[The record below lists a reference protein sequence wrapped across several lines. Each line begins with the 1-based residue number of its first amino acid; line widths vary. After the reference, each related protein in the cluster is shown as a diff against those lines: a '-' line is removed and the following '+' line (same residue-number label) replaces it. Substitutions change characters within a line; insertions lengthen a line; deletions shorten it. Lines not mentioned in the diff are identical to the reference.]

1 MQYSTRFDRISLAG
15 YGSVWSERTA
25 GGREA
30 AGSNP
35 VTPTFKRHN
44 FYNWKLCLFSFAASK
59 WHQKK
64 ENTLGIRLYKFS
76 FFRVRYM
83 GRMKSMYGNG
93 YGLDTYIS
101 NERKEYST

>member
-1 MQYSTRFDRISLAG
+1 MPFFDCRQQI
-15 YGSVWSERTA
+15 
-25 GGREA
+25 
-30 AGSNP
+30 
-35 VTPTFKRHN
+35 
-44 FYNWKLCLFSFAASK
+44 AS
-59 WHQKK
+59 KK

-101 NERKEYST
+101 NERKEYSA

>member
-1 MQYSTRFDRISLAG
+1 MQHEMQHGFHKCSKYNMFAVFVTS
-15 YGSVWSERTA
+15 
-25 GGREA
+25 
-30 AGSNP
+30 SNP

-44 FYNWKLCLFSFAASK
+44 FYNWKLCLFSFVASK

>member
-1 MQYSTRFDRISLAG
+1 
-15 YGSVWSERTA
+15 V
-25 GGREA
+25 
-30 AGSNP
+30 
-35 VTPTFKRHN
+35 
-44 FYNWKLCLFSFAASK
+44 ASK

>member
-1 MQYSTRFDRISLAG
+1 MQHEIQHGFCNPSKYAIFAVFVT
-15 YGSVWSERTA
+15 
-25 GGREA
+25 
-30 AGSNP
+30 GSNP

-44 FYNWKLCLFSFAASK
+44 FYNWKLCLFSLVASK